1 MGYMSFETFDRLVK
15 ETKFLLRDLEDI
27 SKILNRGVITSET
40 LGDELIDAILNMLDE
55 HFEVKDNGDNVDLVL
70 DYITDETML
79 TPKEIYDMLVENNC
93 KQEGNN
99 ESI

>member
-1 MGYMSFETFDRLVK
+1 MNYMSFETFDRLVK